1 MNPER
6 NYLENTMWRLADRNG
21 NAIID
26 ENANTIS
33 YTALHEETQK
43 LAEMVQTADHRY
55 LVFCYCSNTAGS
67 LMGYAAFINH
77 RIVPLMLEIPH
88 NGKLQNELMDTYM
101 PDYLW
106 LPQNTCEGLERGF
119 KKIYTSRGYA
129 LVKTSYRRSFELN
142 GQLALLLATSGSTG
156 SPKLVRQS
164 YQNLKA
170 NTESIINYLGI
181 NTEDRAI
188 TTLPMNYT
196 YGLSIINT
204 HLYTGAAIVLTS
216 KSPVQKDFWD
226 LLTTTKAT
234 NFGGVPYTYE
244 ILNKLGFLDMS
255 LPSLRY
261 CTQAGGKLKKDLNL
275 KYAKESRKKGRD
287 FIVMYGASEAT
298 ARMSYVPREMA
309 VEKAGSIGIPIP
321 GGRFELIDQDKSL
334 ITESGVP
341 GELVYYGANV
351 SMGYAERCSDLE
363 KGDEWNGR
371 LETGDIAERDSDG
384 FYYIVGRKSRFLKLF
399 GKRVNL
405 LHIEEFLDQRGY
417 SAACAGNDDQMR
429 VFTTSEDTAAVRD
442 IIFSL
447 TGINRA
453 AFEVIHVSKL
463 PRNDA
468 GKVLYSEI

>member
-1 MNPER
+1 M
-6 NYLENTMWRLADRNG
+6 MWRLADRNG
-21 NAIID
+21 NAVID

-33 YTALHEETQK
+33 YSELHKETEQ
-43 LAEMVQTADHRY
+43 LAEMVPAADRRS
-55 LVFCYCSNTAGS
+55 LVFCYCSNTIGS
-67 LMGYAAFINH
+67 LLGYAAFINH
-77 RIVPLMLEIPH
+77 RIVPLMLEIPP
-88 NGKLQNELMDTYM
+88 NEKIQNRLMDAYK

-106 LPQNTCEGLERGF
+106 LPQSIRTSLARGF
-119 KKIYTSRGYA
+119 KEIYTSRGYA
-129 LVKTSYRRSFELN
+129 LVKTPCRRSFELN
-142 GQLALLLATSGSTG
+142 GQLALLLTTSGSTG

-164 YQNLKA
+164 YQNLRS
-170 NTESIINYLGI
+170 NTESIANYLGI
-181 NTEDRAI
+181 KDDDRAI

-204 HLYTGAAIVLTS
+204 HFYAGASIVLTS
-216 KSPVQKDFWD
+216 KSPVQRDFWN
-226 LLTTTKAT
+226 LLADAKAT

-244 ILNKLGFLDMS
+244 ILYKLGFFNMN

-275 KYAKESRKKGRD
+275 VYARESRKHGRD

-321 GGRFELIDQDKSL
+321 GGRFELIAQDGSL
-334 ITESGVP
+334 LTEPGVP

-351 SMGYAERCSDLE
+351 SMGYAERGADLG

-399 GKRVNL
+399 GERVNL
-405 LHIEEFLDQRGY
+405 LHIEELLEQEGY
-417 SAACAGNDDQMR
+417 SAACVGDDDQMR
-429 VFTTSEDTAAVRD
+429 VFTTFDDTAAVRD
-442 IIFSL
+442 SICSL
-447 TGINRA
+447 SGINHA
-453 AFEVIHVSKL
+453 AFEVIHISEI

-468 GKVLYSEI
+468 GKVLYSELIR